1 MTPLRIDAHQ
11 HFWRYRPEDFPW
23 IGEDMGVLR
32 RDYLPVD
39 LSEHLSRW
47 RIDGTVAV
55 QARPLESET
64 DWLLSLAAEHES
76 RIRGVVGWV
85 DPRSRELERSLGR
98 WSGEDGLL
106 GFREMVQ
113 DAPDPSA
120 LLRDEPFNRGI
131 ATLQRRGYVYEV
143 LIHDRELP
151 EAIRFC
157 ARHDA
162 GALVL
167 DHLGKPA
174 IADGGHETWAKHIR
188 ALARQPHVY
197 AKVSGL
203 VTEADWSRWTQAELM
218 PYVETALEA
227 FGPERLMFG
236 SDWPVCQVAASYDR
250 VAGMIGQA
258 ASGLDDRGRA
268 ALWGGTA
275 ARCYGL
281 DRRLEDG

>member
-1 MTPLRIDAHQ
+1 MALLRIDAHQ
-11 HFWRYRPEDFPW
+11 HYWRYRPEEFPW
-23 IGEDMGVLR
+23 IGEGMDVLR
-32 RDYLPVD
+32 RDYLPPD
-39 LSEHLSRW
+39 LADHLRRW
-47 RIDGTVAV
+47 RIDGTLAV
-55 QARPLESET
+55 QARPLEAET
-64 DWLLSLAAEHES
+64 DWLLSLAAEPDS
-76 RIRGVVGWV
+76 RILGVVGWV
-85 DPRSRELERSLGR
+85 DPRSPELERSLDR
-98 WSGEDGLL
+98 WSNATGLL

-120 LLRDEPFNRGI
+120 LLRDETFNRGI
-131 ATLQRRGYVYEV
+131 TTLQRRGYVYEV
-143 LIHDRELP
+143 LIHDRDFP

-162 GALVL
+162 GTLVL

-188 ALARQPHVY
+188 TLARQPHVF

-203 VTEADWSRWTQAELM
+203 VTEANWSRWTQAELL

-236 SDWPVCQVAASYDR
+236 SDWPVCQVAARFDR
-250 VAGMIGQA
+250 VAGLVEQA
-258 ASGLDDRGRA
+258 TSGLDDGARA

-281 DRRLEDG
+281 ERRRGDG